1 MTTNFKTIQVV
12 TRFALR
18 ILMICAL
25 STFGN
30 VGFGPSLATLLLLS
44 AIVCVVTGIWRR
56 EPPFRNTLTNW
67 DEAVVYGLLCA
78 LTTAFNQTP
87 PL

>member
-1 MTTNFKTIQVV
+1 MTTNFKTMQVV

-18 ILMICAL
+18 ILVICAL
-25 STFGN
+25 SAFGN
-30 VGFGPSLATLLLLS
+30 VGFGPSVATLLLLS
-44 AIVCVVTGIWRR
+44 AIICAVTGIWRR

-67 DEAVVYGLLCA
+67 DEAVVYGLLYA
-78 LTTAFNQTP
+78 LTATFNQAP

>member
-1 MTTNFKTIQVV
+1 MTTDFKTVQVV

-18 ILMICAL
+18 ILVICVL
-25 STFGN
+25 SAFVN

-44 AIVCVVTGIWRR
+44 AIICALTGIWRR
-56 EPPFRNTLTNW
+56 EPPFQNALTNW

-78 LTTAFNQTP
+78 LTATFNQAT
-87 PL
+87 L